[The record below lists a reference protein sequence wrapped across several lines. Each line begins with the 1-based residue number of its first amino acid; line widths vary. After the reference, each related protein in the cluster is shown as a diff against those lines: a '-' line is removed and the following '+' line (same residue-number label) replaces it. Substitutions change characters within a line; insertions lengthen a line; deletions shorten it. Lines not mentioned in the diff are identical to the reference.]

1 MNTPATGGT
10 DSSVPQ
16 TTRSLSAQEQQVY
29 DEAIR
34 LQNEQALGATFARK
48 LLTSN
53 LILGTAFLLITSLSG
68 VTLWKVYHPDNHY
81 FATESG
87 RVTPI
92 YPLNKPAWSM
102 EDIAGFGAD
111 TIQRAF
117 TMDFV
122 HYRQQMTSVMTRFT
136 NQGYADYYKAL
147 TSSNVLKMVR
157 DQRMNLSTTVSPGVV
172 HSQGI
177 INGIY
182 TVSLKLD
189 GQERSLPAANYII
202 ELTIQQTDPREKPLG
217 LEVRQT
223 IMTSSH

>member
-1 MNTPATGGT
+1 M
-10 DSSVPQ
+10 PQ
-16 TTRSLSAQEQQVY
+16 TTRSLSEQEQQVY
-29 DEAIR
+29 DDAVR
-34 LQNEQALGATFARK
+34 LQSEQALGATFARK

-53 LILGTAFLLITSLSG
+53 LILGTALLLTASLSG

-87 RVTPI
+87 RITPI
-92 YPLNKPAWSM
+92 YPLNRPAWSM

-111 TIQRAF
+111 TIQQAF
-117 TMDFV
+117 TLDFV
-122 HYRQQMTSVMTRFT
+122 HYRHQMTSVMTRFT

-147 TSSNVLKMVR
+147 TNSNVLKMVR
-157 DQRMNLSTTVSPGVV
+157 DQRMNLSITISPGVV

-182 TVSLKLD
+182 TVRVQYPVSLKLD

-202 ELTIQQTDPREKPLG
+202 ELTIQQTDPRKKPLG